1 MKLPLQ
7 RLASQGT
14 WLRAGG
20 GRNLQGKPTKS
31 WDFYVRLLLGVAAAL
46 DADGVRVV
54 GPRAKAGGCGRGHLG
69 DWGSRP
75 HGNEGVGR
83 QDVQWPQPWVD
94 LSSCE
99 EDQPVFRV
107 EHLAAMLTGQTAPAS
122 PPPGTSKFLRC
133 PRLSP
138 PPSPALGIP

>member
-1 MKLPLQ
+1 MGKLPLQ

-54 GPRAKAGGCGRGHLG
+54 GPRAEGRWL
-69 DWGSRP
+69 WK
-75 HGNEGVGR
+75 
-83 QDVQWPQPWVD
+83 
-94 LSSCE
+94 
-99 EDQPVFRV
+99 
-107 EHLAAMLTGQTAPAS
+107 
-122 PPPGTSKFLRC
+122 GTSR
-133 PRLSP
+133 RL
-138 PPSPALGIP
+138 GF